1 MENDS
6 FVFSLIFF
14 LYVIYTPKLP
24 FTTTMA
30 LKGFKSPA
38 IKAAIL
44 AVVYLIVASPITYDI
59 VDNFP
64 LIKGNVVGEN
74 NRPTMTGQ
82 IVHAVV
88 FFILATL
95 VLKYVKT

>member
-1 MENDS
+1 MS
-6 FVFSLIFF
+6 
-14 LYVIYTPKLP
+14 
-24 FTTTMA
+24 
-30 LKGFKSPA
+30 LKGLKPHA

-59 VDNFP
+59 VDSFP
-64 LIKGNVVGEN
+64 VIRGNVVGEDN
-74 NRPTMTGQ
+74 KPTMTGQ

-88 FFILATL
+88 FFVLATL